1 MGAFT
6 ASGEAQ
12 LRAFALIRW
21 AQTGKRPA
29 NLDGW
34 RLDAQTAD
42 AVLEHLGPMALAA
55 QVKALERALRP
66 SATEQ
71 AITTGAMTAK
81 DMLNRKLGIPIE
93 RVQKLGHVVVEFA
106 GLDPSKRPNAPP
118 EDQSEV
124 VDVAP
129 VDDGDGEE

>member
-55 QVKALERALRP
+55 QVKALTHALRP
-66 SATEQ
+66 GATEQ

-81 DMLNRKLGIPIE
+81 DMLNRKLGRPIE
-93 RVQKLGHVVVEFA
+93 RVQTLGYVVVEFA
-106 GLDPSKRPNAPP
+106 GLDPSRLPDAPP
-118 EDQSEV
+118 EDATEIANVPAVSE
-124 VDVAP
+124 DE
-129 VDDGDGEE
+129 DEE